1 MVLGTIQLKTRV
13 GSDIKISF
21 CLFQFQFWG
30 KDEAEK
36 EVFNCA
42 FSKTFPC
49 SHYPK
54 FLLLSYK
61 FLLLRSGV
69 EKYTN
74 NEKKKSVDIRKY
86 SWQK

>member
-13 GSDIKISF
+13 RSDIEISF

-42 FSKTFPC
+42 F
-49 SHYPK
+49 
-54 FLLLSYK
+54 
-61 FLLLRSGV
+61 
-69 EKYTN
+69 
-74 NEKKKSVDIRKY
+74 
-86 SWQK
+86 